1 MATYHLSLKN
11 GSKGKGGPHA
21 LYIMRLG
28 KFAKGAKGQQ
38 VIASEE
44 INLPYWAKSSYD
56 FFKAADIYERA
67 NGRSYSEFEI
77 ALPNELSLKENIIL
91 VREFIERAIG
101 EQLVTA
107 YAIHDTMA
115 SLHET
120 INQPHA
126 HVMFSVRKMTELPNK
141 AKPAHLFFRRYNKKN
156 PEKGG
161 YEKDTRYSAK
171 AKSIKNLKTA
181 RELWEDLVNSAYKN
195 KGIDKRIS
203 CKSLAEQKREALE
216 SHDYIAAEFFDRPKP
231 IRLNLK
237 QLNITRKRILSFIES
252 SASINLSGKE
262 KKLDKIFNISKRS
275 SLFLQQRLML
285 EKQKV
290 KLFELRQLSK
300 ESRFTELLILKN
312 ALEALNKRL
321 AKQNSYIT
329 FYNNSAFTTPS
340 QFENAALDILT
351 HGRTKKM
358 YRLKK
363 SLDVRYKDYLKL
375 KNLSQ
380 PTDAQKA
387 EIQNLISEMKTIQI
401 EGNNL
406 KAISQKLI
414 QSLNSQDV
422 ESMVKKLY
430 TRQLIRLANAE
441 RLENM
446 NTLIIEVQEKIIS
459 TITKLKAE
467 PSYNGPTE
475 LVQIIDKEAKRLNEV
490 PTLDFITS
498 GTIINNINEAL
509 DITLEKAKVFS
520 DTTNKNLSTEQEK
533 EF

>member
-1 MATYHLSLKN
+1 M
-11 GSKGKGGPHA
+11 
-21 LYIMRLG
+21 
-28 KFAKGAKGQQ
+28 
-38 VIASEE
+38 
-44 INLPYWAKSSYD
+44 
-56 FFKAADIYERA
+56 
-67 NGRSYSEFEI
+67 
-77 ALPNELSLKENIIL
+77 
-91 VREFIERAIG
+91 
-101 EQLVTA
+101 
-107 YAIHDTMA
+107 
-115 SLHET
+115 
-120 INQPHA
+120 
-126 HVMFSVRKMTELPNK
+126 
-141 AKPAHLFFRRYNKKN
+141 
-156 PEKGG
+156 
-161 YEKDTRYSAK
+161 
-171 AKSIKNLKTA
+171 
-181 RELWEDLVNSAYKN
+181 YK
-195 KGIDKRIS
+195 
-203 CKSLAEQKREALE
+203 
-216 SHDYIAAEFFDRPKP
+216 
-231 IRLNLK
+231 
-237 QLNITRKRILSFIES
+237 
-252 SASINLSGKE
+252 
-262 KKLDKIFNISKRS
+262 
-275 SLFLQQRLML
+275 
-285 EKQKV
+285 
-290 KLFELRQLSK
+290 
-300 ESRFTELLILKN
+300 
-312 ALEALNKRL
+312 
-321 AKQNSYIT
+321 
-329 FYNNSAFTTPS
+329 
-340 QFENAALDILT
+340 
-351 HGRTKKM
+351 
-358 YRLKK
+358 LKK

-375 KNLSQ
+375 KNLPQ

-467 PSYNGPTE
+467 PSYNGPTK

>member
-11 GSKGKGGPHA
+11 GTKGKGGPHA

-44 INLPYWAKSSYD
+44 FNLPYWAKSSYD
-56 FFKAADIYERA
+56 FFKSADIYERA

-91 VREFIERAIG
+91 VREFIKRAIG
-101 EQLVTA
+101 EQFVTA

-126 HVMFSVRKMTELPNK
+126 HIMFSVRKMTEPPNK
-141 AKPAHLFFRRYNKKN
+141 AKTAHLFFKRFNKKH

-171 AKSIKNLKTA
+171 AKSSKNLKTA

-216 SHDYIAAEFFDRPKP
+216 NHDYVAADFFDRPKP
-231 IRLNLK
+231 IRLNPR
-237 QLNITRKRILSFIES
+237 QLNITRKKILTFIES
-252 SASINLSGKE
+252 SVSTNLSGKQHE
-262 KKLDKIFNISKRS
+262 LDKIFNLSKRS

-290 KLFELRQLSK
+290 QLFELRELSK
-300 ESRFTELLILKN
+300 ESNFAGLLILQN
-312 ALEALNKRL
+312 ALETINKRL
-321 AKQNSYIT
+321 SKQNSYIT

-358 YRLKK
+358 HRLKK
-363 SLDVRYKDYLKL
+363 SLDVKYKDYLKL
-375 KNLSQ
+375 KKLPQ

-387 EIQNLISEMKTIQI
+387 DIQNLISEMKTIQI

-406 KAISQKLI
+406 KAISQKQI
-414 QSLNSQDV
+414 QSLNSQVV

-430 TRQLIRLANAE
+430 TRQLIRLENAE
-441 RLENM
+441 RLENT
-446 NTLIIEVQEKIIS
+446 NAILLETQEKIIS
-459 TITKLKAE
+459 TITYLKEA
-467 PSYNGPTE
+467 PSYSIPTG
-475 LVQIIDKEAKRLNEV
+475 LTQGVADSAIKLNELPV
-490 PTLDFITS
+490 LDFITS
-498 GTIINNINEAL
+498 GTLINCINEAL
-509 DITLEKAKVFS
+509 DITLEKAKSFGSAS
-520 DTTNKNLSTEQEK
+520 DKTLTYEQEK